1 VDDAPAEYIDSMLK
15 GIVGFKL
22 SITRL
27 EGAWK
32 LSQNRPADDVA
43 GVREGLRSESGNARH
58 DIAALMA
65 DEEIR

>member
-1 VDDAPAEYIDSMLK
+1 MLK

-22 SITRL
+22 SVTRL
-27 EGAWK
+27 EGSWK

-65 DEEIR
+65 DDETR